1 MFARSAQSTRIM
13 RPACPSAASVS
24 HKLDRVGPSREHVFG
39 GVVRVPYP
47 LNAMQKAVAD
57 HAGKFFANAARRQI
71 LIDLIERA
79 DARMGTAVS
88 LRAMD
93 WFCTNYAKKYGVQ
106 ILLPGR
112 APLQVHA
119 AYRDASSYYRRRLF
133 DVFRRRPQH
142 HVFLVCPDTGKECTT
157 TLGQLNFVMWALRTG
172 VYEYCVTH
180 RRHIE
185 RDQSD
190 TNSAVRAQKAKAL
203 AQGRA
208 RKRQELSR
216 AAPCAARIVCHPVR
230 QRMGAR

>member
-1 MFARSAQSTRIM
+1 M

-24 HKLDRVGPSREHVFG
+24 HKLDSVGPSHERVFG
-39 GVVRVPYP
+39 GVVRVPFP
-47 LNAMQKAVAD
+47 LNVMQKSVAD
-57 HAGKFFANAARRQI
+57 HAGRFFANAERRQI
-71 LIDLIERA
+71 LVDLIERA
-79 DARMGTAVS
+79 DARVGSAVS

-106 ILLPGR
+106 LLLPGR
-112 APLQVHA
+112 APLQVYA

-142 HVFLVCPDTGKECTT
+142 HVSLVCPVSGKTSTT

-172 VYEYCVTH
+172 VYEYCVLH
-180 RRHIE
+180 RRQIE
-185 RDQSD
+185 RDQSE
-190 TNSAVRAQKAKAL
+190 TNSAVRAQKARAL
-203 AQGRA
+203 AQGRS